1 MYYPQANSRGPDA
14 LNDAV
19 QRARMRF
26 PQLAKQDIQQAL
38 ATFTNL
44 RPTVTN
50 HAFPDG
56 QTRLCCSLE
65 GTIPVLY
72 KGNTYNIPVALYL
85 MDNHPYTGPFCY
97 VRPTATMRVRVSD
110 NVAEDGRIFLP
121 YLTEWCYP
129 NSNTHSLIQ
138 VMITV
143 FQEKCP
149 VYSIV
154 TPSGNTNRSSN
165 NPTPPYP
172 TANPTPP
179 YPAATAHHSMPYPS
193 SANPTPY
200 PPYPTNLPHTG
211 SAGSLN
217 SAGSSDIQHRAA
229 AAGMGS
235 NWPGYDTGT
244 IQSSH
249 IRASLISAVEDKIK
263 NKLRDKIGT
272 PFAELQSVNINLQE
286 LQTGQQKLRD
296 MLEKMDQDQ
305 KKLDIA
311 LVTYTEKKAEL
322 GKALES
328 CAGAT
333 SNGQPSIDDAI
344 DANTPLHRQIVRCY
358 AQDCAIDDTIYF
370 LGQALRKDTINIQI
384 YLKYVRQ
391 LSRKQF
397 IHRATLQK
405 CRQKARL
412 PV

>member
-26 PQLAKQDIQQAL
+26 PQLAKQDVQQAL
-38 ATFTNL
+38 STFTNL

-97 VRPTATMRVRVSD
+97 VRPTATMQVRVSN

-154 TPSGNTNRSSN
+154 TP
-165 NPTPPYP
+165 P
-172 TANPTPP
+172 
-179 YPAATAHHSMPYPS
+179 
-193 SANPTPY
+193 ANPTPY
-200 PPYPTNLPHTG
+200 PPYPTNLPH
-211 SAGSLN
+211 
-217 SAGSSDIQHRAA
+217 
-229 AAGMGS
+229 
-235 NWPGYDTGT
+235 TGT

-311 LVTYTEKKAEL
+311 LVTYTEKKSEL